1 MQHYEESHLILSP
14 ALTGEEEQRQRR
26 LQARRESR
34 RSRLEQETPQQL
46 QARLTA
52 VREPVAL
59 CSGGSS
65 WSPLLLISS
74 WSGVRAQGLHLGHQ
88 VWANVLVH
96 HELVAVAGLPGQF
109 RCQHSRGCYALAM

>member
-14 ALTGEEEQRQRR
+14 ALTREEEQRQRR

-34 RSRLEQETPQQL
+34 RSRLEQETPQQR
-46 QARLTA
+46 QARLAA

-74 WSGVRAQGLHLGHQ
+74 WSKG
-88 VWANVLVH
+88 
-96 HELVAVAGLPGQF
+96 
-109 RCQHSRGCYALAM
+109 SRFASGSSSVGKCSGTP